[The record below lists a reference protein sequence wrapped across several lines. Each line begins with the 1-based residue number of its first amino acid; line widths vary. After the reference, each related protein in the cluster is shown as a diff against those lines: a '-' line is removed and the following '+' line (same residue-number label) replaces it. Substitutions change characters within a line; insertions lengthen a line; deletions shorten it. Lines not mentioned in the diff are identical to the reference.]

1 MTITTDTTTM
11 SESEST
17 SPIATTP
24 HRPSLVAPRRYS
36 ITHRTRF
43 TYSSPVS
50 LDQLVV
56 RLQPRSSFDQRLVN
70 FSMHC
75 DPMPARHTHC
85 LDLHGNVR
93 HWFWF
98 EKQHE
103 GLTLTTR
110 STVDCL
116 VENPFDFIIVDP
128 GVETLP
134 AEYNEPVRSATA
146 HYRHRP
152 MPHPVVD
159 ALARQ
164 IRQQCDGHTVHFL
177 SDLARHLRERIKHII
192 RPTGEPWSPTM
203 TLERGEGA
211 CRDTAVLF
219 IDACRAVGLA
229 ARFVSGYAFDAID
242 DSHRELHAWAE
253 VYLPG
258 AGWRGYDP
266 TTGLAVSD
274 RHIAV
279 AASPTPGYAAPTAGT
294 FTGPKVKATL
304 TYEIAMNVT
313 DAEYDHADPHDVF
326 SLPSTM

>member
-1 MTITTDTTTM
+1 MIASETTIMAGLPVKTRPP
-11 SESEST
+11 
-17 SPIATTP
+17 SP
-24 HRPSLVAPRRYS
+24 VAPLRYD
-36 ITHRTRF
+36 IVHQTHF
-43 TYSSPVS
+43 TYSAPVS

-56 RLQPRSSFDQRLVN
+56 RLQPRSSFDQRLIN
-70 FSMHC
+70 FSIRC

-85 LDLHGNVR
+85 LDLHGNIR

-98 EKQHE
+98 DKQHA

-110 STVDCL
+110 SIVDCL
-116 VENPFDFIIVDP
+116 VDNPFDFIVVEP
-128 GVETLP
+128 SVETLP
-134 AEYNEPVRSATA
+134 AVYDEPVRSATE

-152 MPHPVVD
+152 TPQPIVD

-164 IRQQCDGHTVHFL
+164 IRQQCQGHTVHFL
-177 SDLARHLRERIKHII
+177 SDLARYLREHIQHI
-192 RPTGEPWSPTM
+192 VRPIGDPWSPTK

-211 CRDTAVLF
+211 CRDTAVLY

-229 ARFVSGYAFDAID
+229 ARFVSGYAFDAMD

-266 TTGLAVSD
+266 TTGLAVSN

-279 AASPTPGYAAPTAGT
+279 AASPTAGYAAPTAGT
-294 FTGPKVKATL
+294 FTGPRVETTL
-304 TYEIAMNVT
+304 EYDIQMNVT
-313 DAEYDHADPHDVF
+313 EADLAPNNGDVYTWP
-326 SLPSTM
+326 PSV